1 MKTKYHLGT
10 VWFTI
15 GYWHWDSLNVVVW
28 MVVVFVFGIEAEYWS
43 TPVNTTAV
51 PCVIWSVYI
60 SLASS
65 RLSWEK
71 K

>member
-15 GYWHWDSLNVVVW
+15 EYWHWDSLNVVVW
-28 MVVVFVFGIEAEYWS
+28 MVVVFVFGIEAEYWA

-51 PCVIWSVYI
+51 PSVIWSVPAWF
-60 SLASS
+60 S
-65 RLSWEK
+65 
-71 K
+71 